1 MSDEKETKPEAEST
15 EPKAEASGEA
25 TPAPEAASQK
35 EAAAKEAPPAAEK
48 AAEGAEKKD
57 AKADG
62 EAAGKKDEKPAR
74 PARPPEPSRVRGR
87 PSQARGAGGPGG
99 GRGGPGGGR
108 GGGRGGRG
116 GGPGGGRNRRDR
128 DADQPTEAPLE
139 ERVLKINRCA
149 TVVKGGRR
157 FSFSAL
163 VIVGDKKGRVGV
175 GFGKANEV
183 PPTVEKAVK
192 DARKNFFQ
200 VPIANGT
207 IPHEVVGV
215 YRGSR
220 VVLLP
225 AQPGTGIIAGAVV
238 RALAECSGIQNI
250 LTKSFGSNNPI
261 NLAKAAASALQQL
274 RSREEVMRLRGVTS

>member
-1 MSDEKETKPEAEST
+1 MSDEKENQQPESEAPEAAAAPEEAKKEAEAPQAEST
-15 EPKAEASGEA
+15 EAKAESSSEGGD
-25 TPAPEAASQK
+25 
-35 EAAAKEAPPAAEK
+35 AKEA
-48 AAEGAEKKD
+48 
-57 AKADG
+57 KADS
-62 EAAGKKDEKPAR
+62 GKSESEKPKGR
-74 PARPPEPSRVRGR
+74 SSEPPRVRGR
-87 PSQARGAGGPGG
+87 PSQQGRGGRGQGGGRGKDGG
-99 GRGGPGGGR
+99 GRGGKDGGKDG

-116 GGPGGGRNRRDR
+116 GKRGDR
-128 DADQPTEAPLE
+128 DADAQPSEAPLE

-163 VIVGDKKGRVGV
+163 VIVGDRKGKVGV

-192 DARKNFFQ
+192 DAKKSFFN

-238 RALAECSGIQNI
+238 RAMAECSGIQNI

-274 RSREEVMRLRGVTS
+274 RSREEVMRLRGVTL